1 VAQIFFVP
9 LRPEFLNVLKCKRSN
24 FQTVG
29 AKVTNLARNKVAAW
43 MSLCYIHADFAAR
56 A

>member
-1 VAQIFFVP
+1 M
-9 LRPEFLNVLKCKRSN
+9 KYKRSN

-29 AKVTNLARNKVAAW
+29 AKVANLSRNKVAAW